1 MENSN
6 TIIVPNGYFNDDS
19 ITSFNITNNRSLK
32 RIEIGENCYG
42 KVRVFDL
49 NGLSELERVLI
60 GGNSFRIS
68 SSERTDGSYRIVNCP
83 KLKSIQIG
91 YESFRD
97 YHSFELSNLNSLQSI
112 DMGED
117 SFFWTPTFSLTS
129 VIDGLVWI
137 HRSSSTTITH
147 TWWRCILL
155 CSVGCVWEWVNG
167 WIDDSDLPKLQS
179 IQLGG
184 AALRGDGR
192 ADRKTISTEPFNYN
206 NTLTMRS
213 EIEWIDEW
221 IDLPSL
227 TEFKGDYYN
236 FECIGSVVLESMDVV
251 FDWFRHPS
259 IIIWWNILP
268 WLLLP
273 LHLFPPI
280 LKYILSYFLI
290 IRCYCSRISHQ
301 RQKQLRLIDW
311 ECFLSTH
318 QMTMRKRVSE
328 QKRDWSHSWD
338 T

>member
-1 MENSN
+1 MNNSEYDLSKLMENSN

-129 VIDGLVWI
+129 VIDGLV
-137 HRSSSTTITH
+137 
-147 TWWRCILL
+147 
-155 CSVGCVWEWVNG
+155 
-167 WIDDSDLPKLQS
+167 
-179 IQLGG
+179 
-184 AALRGDGR
+184 
-192 ADRKTISTEPFNYN
+192 
-206 NTLTMRS
+206 
-213 EIEWIDEW
+213 
-221 IDLPSL
+221 
-227 TEFKGDYYN
+227 
-236 FECIGSVVLESMDVV
+236 
-251 FDWFRHPS
+251 
-259 IIIWWNILP
+259 
-268 WLLLP
+268 
-273 LHLFPPI
+273 
-280 LKYILSYFLI
+280 
-290 IRCYCSRISHQ
+290 
-301 RQKQLRLIDW
+301 
-311 ECFLSTH
+311 
-318 QMTMRKRVSE
+318 
-328 QKRDWSHSWD
+328 
-338 T
+338 